1 MSFRSLFAATV
12 LTTTGLSAWA
22 DAPVQI
28 DAPWARATVA
38 GQQATGAFMRITA
51 QEPLQLVGVSTPAA
65 ALSEVHEMKMEGDVM
80 RMRAIESLPLP
91 AGQSVELKPG
101 GYHLMFMQLKAPL
114 QAGSTVPVTLQLT
127 NAQGQRLEHT
137 LQVPVQQLARP
148 AGAGAHPSQPLK
160 AAHEHQHEH
169 EHNHES
175 AHDHSHTHQHQHGT
189 QGAAQ

>member
-12 LTTTGLSAWA
+12 LAATGLSAWA

>member
-12 LTTTGLSAWA
+12 LAATGLSAWA

-148 AGAGAHPSQPLK
+148 AGAGAHPSQPPK